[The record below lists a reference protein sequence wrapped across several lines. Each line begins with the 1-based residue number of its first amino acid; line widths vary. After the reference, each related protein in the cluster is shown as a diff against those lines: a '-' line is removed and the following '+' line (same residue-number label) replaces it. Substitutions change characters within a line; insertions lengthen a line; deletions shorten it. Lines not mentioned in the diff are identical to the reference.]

1 MAAAV
6 SLPLFAWL
14 YGASWPVLAFT
25 GGAALAIILL
35 HRTNIRRLVAGEEH
49 KMALRRP
56 RLGTSGTPP
65 LGSNRV

>member
-56 RLGTSGTPP
+56 RLGTSGAPP